1 MIGKV
6 CISITPFFD
15 MRTGKKSFKQRPVLV
30 IGGPR
35 NDDYT
40 VLPVSSVSR
49 KKNLDPQYD
58 KEVEPA
64 MYPKLNLTKQCY
76 VRTHKQTT
84 IHKADLVKTIADMKQ
99 DYEELY
105 LEILSL
111 LEQFNSEVLTNAI

>member
-15 MRTGKKSFKQRPVLV
+15 LKTGKKSFKQRPVLV
-30 IGGPR
+30 IGGLR

-40 VLPVSSVSR
+40 VLPISTVSV

-58 KEVEPA
+58 KKVDPII
-64 MYPKLNLTKQCY
+64 YPKLNLTKSCY

-84 IHKADLVKTIADMKQ
+84 IHKADLVKSIGDMKQ

-105 LEILSL
+105 LEVLAL